1 MCSCARSR
9 GSASCSSSQF
19 HTAAEEILLLHCEP
33 QALGTSGRAAMLSLH
48 LLHCREPPPGYT
60 ALQKEREVGSM
71 CREHNQS
78 TASTCVKPSKKLE
91 GDKSLLGAVEQF
103 HCIYHLLR
111 GNLWVWLVGVVSDLD
126 EGGVFSGEC
135 TRILMTLKSF
145 LRPCPT
151 NFTPFSSR

>member
-1 MCSCARSR
+1 MLGVGDLPAAAPPSFIQLLKRFCYCI
-9 GSASCSSSQF
+9 ASLKLSVLPVEQQCCPCIFCTVVSP
-19 HTAAEEILLLHCEP
+19 LLDTQPCKRREK
-33 QALGTSGRAAMLSLH
+33 LGQ
-48 LLHCREPPPGYT
+48 C
-60 ALQKEREVGSM
+60 VGSTTKG
-71 CREHNQS
+71 S